1 VTQIAKEAASQAAED
16 QSGAG
21 RRCLRRSAAASHLQ
35 REYGLPITPRS
46 LAKLAYTGGG
56 PVFQLLG
63 RYPVYTRENLNAWA
77 ESRLSGPL
85 RSTSE
90 TGTRGKTAA

>member
-1 VTQIAKEAASQAAED
+1 VTHTAKEAASQEAED
-16 QSGAG
+16 QGGAG
-21 RRCLRRSAAASHLQ
+21 RRCLRRNAAASHLRQ
-35 REYGLPITPRS
+35 EYGLPITAQS

-90 TGTRGKTAA
+90 KGTCGKTA

>member
-1 VTQIAKEAASQAAED
+1 VTHTLDEAAAED

-21 RRCLRRSAAASHLQ
+21 RRCLRRNAAALHLRQ
-35 REYGLPITPRS
+35 QYDLPITPQS
-46 LAKLAYTGGG
+46 LAKLAQTGGG
-56 PVFQLLG
+56 PVFRRLG
-63 RYPVYTRENLNAWA
+63 KYPVYTREDLNAWA

-90 TGTRGKTAA
+90 IGTRSKTCA